1 MNDQKPTF
9 KQAMEA
15 TMIWCKS
22 WENDEISDEVISD
35 RIGELIKTVDGAR
48 GFFVVSLSIDCPLMD
63 RFPDALIFKLRS
75 SGELIVDLTVKNLA
89 MSSAMVI
96 KHRENNE
103 ISDEVIS
110 DRIGE
115 LIKTVEGARGFF
127 VVSLSIDCPLM
138 DRFPDALIY
147 QLRSSGEI
155 VVDLTVK
162 NLAMSSAMIITHR
175 KNKDPQEVQSE
186 KIKTRCIE
194 LLKLLDS
201 NQVKKRLD
209 VLLEAT
215 KGNGTDLK
223 FIKQWGYN
231 DEQIKAISESIY
243 QVAT

>member
-9 KQAMEA
+9 KQAMDA
-15 TMIWCKS
+15 TMLWCKS
-22 WENDEISDEVISD
+22 WENDD
-35 RIGELIKTVDGAR
+35 
-48 GFFVVSLSIDCPLMD
+48 
-63 RFPDALIFKLRS
+63 
-75 SGELIVDLTVKNLA
+75 
-89 MSSAMVI
+89 
-96 KHRENNE
+96 

-138 DRFPDALIY
+138 DRFPDALIF
-147 QLRSSGEI
+147 QLRSSGELVI
-155 VVDLTVK
+155 DLTVK

-175 KNKDPQEVQSE
+175 NNKDPQEIQSE
-186 KIKTRCIE
+186 RIKIRCIE

-201 NQVKKRLD
+201 TKVKKRLD

-223 FIKQWGYN
+223 FLNKWGYN
-231 DEQIKAISESIY
+231 NEQINAISESIFE
-243 QVAT
+243 VAT

>member
-9 KQAMEA
+9 KEAMEA

-22 WENDEISDEVISD
+22 WEND
-35 RIGELIKTVDGAR
+35 
-48 GFFVVSLSIDCPLMD
+48 
-63 RFPDALIFKLRS
+63 
-75 SGELIVDLTVKNLA
+75 
-89 MSSAMVI
+89 
-96 KHRENNE
+96 E

-138 DRFPDALIY
+138 DRFPDALIF
-147 QLRSSGEI
+147 QLRNSRDI
-155 VVDLTVK
+155 VIDLTVK
-162 NLAMSSAMIITHR
+162 NLAMSSAMVITHH
-175 KNKDPQEVQSE
+175 KNNNSQEIQSE
-186 KIKTRCIE
+186 RIKIRCIE

-201 NQVKKRLD
+201 NAVKKRLD

-223 FIKQWGYN
+223 FLDRWGYN
-231 DEQIKAISESIY
+231 DEQITAISESIY
-243 QVAT
+243 KVAT

>member
-9 KQAMEA
+9 KEAMEA

-22 WENDEISDEVISD
+22 WEND
-35 RIGELIKTVDGAR
+35 
-48 GFFVVSLSIDCPLMD
+48 
-63 RFPDALIFKLRS
+63 
-75 SGELIVDLTVKNLA
+75 
-89 MSSAMVI
+89 
-96 KHRENNE
+96 E

-138 DRFPDALIY
+138 DRFPDALIF
-147 QLRSSGEI
+147 QLRSSGDI
-155 VVDLTVK
+155 VIDLTVK
-162 NLAMSSAMIITHR
+162 NLAMSSAMVITHH
-175 KNKDPQEVQSE
+175 KNNDSQEIQSE
-186 KIKTRCIE
+186 RIKIRCIE

-201 NQVKKRLD
+201 NAVKKRLD
-209 VLLEAT
+209 VLLQAT

-223 FIKQWGYN
+223 FLDRWGYN
-231 DEQIKAISESIY
+231 DEQITAISESIY

>member
-1 MNDQKPTF
+1 MNEQKPTF
-9 KQAMEA
+9 KEAMEA

-22 WENDEISDEVISD
+22 WEND
-35 RIGELIKTVDGAR
+35 
-48 GFFVVSLSIDCPLMD
+48 
-63 RFPDALIFKLRS
+63 
-75 SGELIVDLTVKNLA
+75 
-89 MSSAMVI
+89 
-96 KHRENNE
+96 E

-138 DRFPDALIY
+138 DRFPDALIF
-147 QLRSSGEI
+147 QLRSSGEL

-175 KNKDPQEVQSE
+175 KNKDPQEIQSE
-186 KIKTRCIE
+186 RIKIRCIE

-201 NQVKKRLD
+201 TQVKKRLD

-223 FIKQWGYN
+223 FLNKWGYN
-231 DEQIKAISESIY
+231 EEQINAISESIY
-243 QVAT
+243 EVAT

>member
-1 MNDQKPTF
+1 MNKKKPTF
-9 KQAMEA
+9 KEAMQASML
-15 TMIWCKS
+15 WCQS
-22 WENDEISDEVISD
+22 WEND
-35 RIGELIKTVDGAR
+35 
-48 GFFVVSLSIDCPLMD
+48 
-63 RFPDALIFKLRS
+63 
-75 SGELIVDLTVKNLA
+75 
-89 MSSAMVI
+89 
-96 KHRENNE
+96 E

-138 DRFPDALIY
+138 DRFPDALIF

-162 NLAMSSAMIITHR
+162 NLAMSSAMIIAHR
-175 KNKDPQEVQSE
+175 NNKDPQEIQSKRI
-186 KIKTRCIE
+186 KIRCIE

-201 NQVKKRLD
+201 TQVKERLD

-215 KGNGTDLK
+215 KGNGTDLNFLNK
-223 FIKQWGYN
+223 WGYN

-243 QVAT
+243 EVAT

>member
-1 MNDQKPTF
+1 MNEQKPTF
-9 KQAMEA
+9 KEAMQASML
-15 TMIWCKS
+15 WCKS
-22 WENDEISDEVISD
+22 WEND
-35 RIGELIKTVDGAR
+35 
-48 GFFVVSLSIDCPLMD
+48 
-63 RFPDALIFKLRS
+63 
-75 SGELIVDLTVKNLA
+75 
-89 MSSAMVI
+89 
-96 KHRENNE
+96 E

-127 VVSLSIDCPLM
+127 VVSLSIDCALM
-138 DRFPDALIY
+138 DRFPDALIF

-175 KNKDPQEVQSE
+175 KNNNPQEIQSE
-186 KIKTRCIE
+186 KIKIRCIE

-209 VLLEAT
+209 VLLDAT

-223 FIKQWGYN
+223 FLDKWKYN
-231 DEQIKAISESIY
+231 EEQIRAISESIY
-243 QVAT
+243 EVAT

>member
-1 MNDQKPTF
+1 MNEKKPTF
-9 KQAMEA
+9 KEAMQAS
-15 TMIWCKS
+15 MIWCKS
-22 WENDEISDEVISD
+22 WEND
-35 RIGELIKTVDGAR
+35 
-48 GFFVVSLSIDCPLMD
+48 
-63 RFPDALIFKLRS
+63 
-75 SGELIVDLTVKNLA
+75 
-89 MSSAMVI
+89 
-96 KHRENNE
+96 E

-127 VVSLSIDCPLM
+127 VVSLSMDCALM
-138 DRFPDALIY
+138 DRFPDSLIF

-175 KNKDPQEVQSE
+175 NNKDPQEFQSNRI
-186 KIKTRCIE
+186 KIRCIE

-201 NQVKKRLD
+201 TQVKKRLD

-215 KGNGTDLK
+215 KGNGADLK
-223 FIKQWGYN
+223 FLNKWGYN
-231 DEQIKAISESIY
+231 NEQIRAISESIY

>member
-1 MNDQKPTF
+1 MNEKKPTF
-9 KQAMEA
+9 KEAMQASML
-15 TMIWCKS
+15 WCKS
-22 WENDEISDEVISD
+22 WEND
-35 RIGELIKTVDGAR
+35 
-48 GFFVVSLSIDCPLMD
+48 
-63 RFPDALIFKLRS
+63 
-75 SGELIVDLTVKNLA
+75 
-89 MSSAMVI
+89 
-96 KHRENNE
+96 E

-138 DRFPDALIY
+138 DRFPDALIF

-162 NLAMSSAMIITHR
+162 NLAMSSAMIITHK
-175 KNKDPQEVQSE
+175 KNNDPKRIQSE
-186 KIKTRCIE
+186 RIRIRCIE

-215 KGNGTDLK
+215 KGKGEDMK
-223 FIKQWGYN
+223 FLNKWGYN
-231 DEQIKAISESIY
+231 DEQINAISESIY
-243 QVAT
+243 EVAT

>member
-9 KQAMEA
+9 KEAMEA

-22 WENDEISDEVISD
+22 WEND
-35 RIGELIKTVDGAR
+35 
-48 GFFVVSLSIDCPLMD
+48 
-63 RFPDALIFKLRS
+63 
-75 SGELIVDLTVKNLA
+75 
-89 MSSAMVI
+89 
-96 KHRENNE
+96 E

-138 DRFPDALIY
+138 DRFPDALIF
-147 QLRSSGEI
+147 QLRSSRDI
-155 VVDLTVK
+155 VIDLTVK
-162 NLAMSSAMIITHR
+162 NLAMSSAMVITHH
-175 KNKDPQEVQSE
+175 KNNDSQEIQSE
-186 KIKTRCIE
+186 RIKIRCIE

-201 NQVKKRLD
+201 NAVKKRLD

-223 FIKQWGYN
+223 FLDRWGYN
-231 DEQIKAISESIY
+231 DEQITAISESIY